1 MAGVLVGITAKTA
14 QFKAGLDKAQGHAK
28 SFRKK
33 TQAGWKRVG
42 DSIKGSLATAALGG
56 GTFALV
62 LDRILTGYDSI
73 AKKAR
78 QAGMDPETFQ
88 RQQHAF
94 EKAGVGVDEYT
105 AGVVRMGRKLA
116 EAKDGNEAIT
126 EAMRRLNLNVEEFA
140 ALSPD
145 KQVLALADAYA
156 NAGDKQEAFAA
167 LFKLLE
173 DDAKKFKLAFEGGA
187 AAIND
192 SGDALKNVM
201 TAEQLE
207 SIEKM
212 NDAIADFKK
221 NISVLVA
228 RLLPKMLDLL
238 KRVVNWEKQLRA
250 TDFWAHFRS
259 EKDIN
264 QAATEGAGDKT
275 NALERNRQ
283 ARLAAENIIDLR
295 KKGINVPKFGDLDIS
310 NIADEDLHD
319 VLFRE
324 AVRKTMLM
332 LQAERA
338 RQRAGL
344 ASATAVG
351 GTVAAA
357 GAVGSLPVEVLQQI
371 RDQLRDGIR
380 VETESPIESASQ

>member
-212 NDAIADFKK
+212 NNAMADFKK
-221 NISVLVA
+221 NISVVVA
-228 RLLPKMLDLL
+228 TWLPQMLELLNQLLDPAS
-238 KRVVNWEKQLRA
+238 KFGAALRSA
-250 TDFWAHFRS
+250 FRS
-259 EKDIN
+259 ESDIN
-264 QAATEGAGDKT
+264 ADATRQAGDET
-275 NALERNRQ
+275 NQLERNRK
-283 ARLAAENIIDLR
+283 ARVLADSIIAGR
-295 KKGINVPKFGDLDIS
+295 KRGVAPSVVNGEDIS
-310 NIADEDLHD
+310 AIPDDELRDHF
-319 VLFRE
+319 FRKE
-324 AVRKTMLM
+324 VEKTMR
-332 LQAERA
+332 LQQAQRA